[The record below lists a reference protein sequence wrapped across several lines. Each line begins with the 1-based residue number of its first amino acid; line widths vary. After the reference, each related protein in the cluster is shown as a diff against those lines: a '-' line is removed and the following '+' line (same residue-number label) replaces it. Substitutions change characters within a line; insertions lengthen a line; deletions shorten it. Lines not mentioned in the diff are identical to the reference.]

1 MKSSYDIIKH
11 IMMTEKCTLLKGANQ
26 YSFKVCSCA
35 TKTEIAAAVES
46 VNIMNYTGKLKRVG
60 RNPVRGRRS
69 NWKKAIVTLAEGTIE
84 LA

>member
-35 TKTEIAAAVES
+35 TKTEIAAAVED
-46 VNIMNYTGKLKRVG
+46 IY
-60 RNPVRGRRS
+60 
-69 NWKKAIVTLAEGTIE
+69 
-84 LA
+84 

>member
-35 TKTEIAAAVES
+35 TKTEIAAAVEDIYEGVKVKS
-46 VNIMNYTGKLKRVG
+46 VNIMNYTGTEAKCSKIKPFAKV
-60 RNPVRGRRS
+60 
-69 NWKKAIVTLAEGTIE
+69 AYC
-84 LA
+84 